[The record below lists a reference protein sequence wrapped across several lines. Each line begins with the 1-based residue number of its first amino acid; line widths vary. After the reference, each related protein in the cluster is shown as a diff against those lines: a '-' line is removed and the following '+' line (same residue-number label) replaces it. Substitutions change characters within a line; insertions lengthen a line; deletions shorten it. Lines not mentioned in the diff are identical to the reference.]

1 MGHLIQLFTPPG
13 ARGLSRALGCSG
25 PGIRK
30 GEEMENQRTSF
41 LQQKLGV
48 VPALSLYS
56 KGLKKTGKEGLAKTS
71 GSPSWRK
78 AQFSFTVKVSLKNSC
93 HSQNPCTAEDVA
105 LQRWDKS
112 SSCISRILQS
122 LFLFSRGV

>member
-1 MGHLIQLFTPPG
+1 
-13 ARGLSRALGCSG
+13 
-25 PGIRK
+25 
-30 GEEMENQRTSF
+30 MENQRTSF

-56 KGLKKTGKEGLAKTS
+56 KGLKRTGKEGLAKTS

-93 HSQNPCTAEDVA
+93 HSQNPRTAEDVA
-105 LQRWDKS
+105 LQDKS